1 MVRTTIPKILQS
13 QIDIGNETFNT
24 ELPREFKDEGS
35 YYRVK
40 PQSRCESLKE
50 MKRGMRTQKGYRKRK
65 MQDTSNGSDGGAKR
79 TVYDMEVEE
88 GECDDDLRPPG
99 EKVVKDE
106 KEVTAEESK
115 TEDVIVQPIG
125 TGTIATTDTG
135 ELNSYVKVCK

>member
-1 MVRTTIPKILQS
+1 
-13 QIDIGNETFNT
+13 
-24 ELPREFKDEGS
+24 
-35 YYRVK
+35 
-40 PQSRCESLKE
+40 
-50 MKRGMRTQKGYRKRK
+50 
-65 MQDTSNGSDGGAKR
+65 
-79 TVYDMEVEE
+79 MEVEE

-135 ELNSYVKVCK
+135 ELKICAYIVIILGKFCFFQGTPIVEMFSPFGSVPDNSKWGVNMSGKNMT

>member
-1 MVRTTIPKILQS
+1 MGSWP
-13 QIDIGNETFNT
+13 GFNT

-50 MKRGMRTQKGYRKRK
+50 MKMGMKTRKGYRKRK

-88 GECDDDLRPPG
+88 GECDDDLQPPG
-99 EKVVKDE
+99 EKVVHFLPEEE
-106 KEVTAEESK
+106 KSVLLQK
-115 TEDVIVQPIG
+115 
-125 TGTIATTDTG
+125 
-135 ELNSYVKVCK
+135 LY